1 LKDKFCELVLESA
14 LEKKAVDT
22 IVIDITQVSLMADF
36 MLVCSGRSKTHVQ
49 GIANY
54 VIERAKENGHRI
66 FNIDGLNEGEW
77 VLVDLGTIIVHIMI
91 ESVRKFYTLEK
102 LWNNGKIV
110 YLDEE
115 YPLEAKKA

>member
-1 LKDKFCELVLESA
+1 LNDEFCELVLESA

-22 IVIDITQVSLMADF
+22 VVIDITQVSLMADF
-36 MLVCSGRSKTHVQ
+36 MLICSARSKTHVQ

-54 VIERAKENGHRI
+54 VIEKAKETNHRI
-66 FNIDGLNEGEW
+66 FNIDGLNEGDW
-77 VLVDLGTIIVHIMI
+77 VLVDLGTIIVHIML

-115 YPLEAKKA
+115 YPLEAKEA

>member
-1 LKDKFCELVLESA
+1 MLESA
-14 LEKKAVDT
+14 LEKKALDT
-22 IVIDITQVSLMADF
+22 VVIDITQVSLMADF
-36 MLVCSGRSKTHVQ
+36 MLICSGRSKTHVQ

-54 VIERAKENGHRI
+54 VIEKAKEGNYKI
-66 FNIDGLNEGEW
+66 FNIDGLNEGDW
-77 VLVDLGTIIVHIMI
+77 VLLDLGTIIVHIML